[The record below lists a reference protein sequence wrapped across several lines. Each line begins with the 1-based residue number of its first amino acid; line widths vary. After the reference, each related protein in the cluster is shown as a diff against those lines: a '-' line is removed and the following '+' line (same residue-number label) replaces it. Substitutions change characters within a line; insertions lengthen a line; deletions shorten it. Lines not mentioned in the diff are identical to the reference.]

1 MKQSNLKNHRKQ
13 LIKNRQITVSDIEK
27 NNELWE
33 SKVIFGSED
42 LMLASEFSGA
52 VSTKVSDSMALTF
65 TDFLYNS
72 SAQSLGKFGEFLF
85 AKFCEFKEIKFTSQ
99 HKGGVDFI
107 IDSNIKVD
115 VKAVRHLKINAR
127 DRFRRHNIEKQLPQ
141 VHYAYII
148 FWKNSVELRFELND
162 VSFGSYDCFFDSDL
176 INKSWYEFDK
186 KSIKFLDKQHVEI
199 TKSLKLELADWIEVN
214 LGVKAR
220 VIQRKS
226 TTTLG
231 LRKGGWG
238 ADNFY
243 QKPPHKH
250 KLVVLLCVGNGAV
263 SYIHSYPTSEYLSIE
278 VRPKPVGTN
287 RKEIL
292 CYDVSKLSDRYKFTD
307 LNDFKLNVKQRFGF

>member
-1 MKQSNLKNHRKQ
+1 MKESSFKAHRKK
-13 LIKNRQITVSDIEK
+13 LIKNRQITPEEIES
-27 NNELWE
+27 N
-33 SKVIFGSED
+33 SKVWDSKVFLGSED
-42 LMLASEFSGA
+42 LMLTSE
-52 VSTKVSDSMALTF
+52 STDAKFIDVTESNMTSYEQ
-65 TDFLYNS
+65 FLQNS

-85 AKFCEFKEIKFTSQ
+85 AKFCESKEINYKSQ

-115 VKAVRHLKINAR
+115 VKAVRHLKVNAR
-127 DRFRRHNIEKQLPQ
+127 HRFRRHNIEKQLPQ

-148 FWKNSVELRFELND
+148 FWKNSVELKFELND
-162 VSFGSYDCFFDSDL
+162 VSFGSYDCFFSVDL
-176 INKSWYEFDK
+176 INKAWCEFDK
-186 KSIKFLDKQHVEI
+186 KSIKFLDKQHAQT
-199 TKSLKLELADWIEVN
+199 TKFLKIELTDWIKDN
-214 LGVKAR
+214 LGIKAR

-250 KLVVLLCVGNGAV
+250 ELVVLLCVGNGAV

-292 CYDVSKLSDRYKFTD
+292 CYDVSKLADRYKFID